1 MFIPVVHYL
10 NVTIKNIL
18 YNDTVLKL
26 DDLGSN
32 IKLTTI
38 PEVGEY
44 SLESCINTI
53 LEANSHIIFNTIQ
66 YNILQMITKFIFMLI
81 QK

>member
-18 YNDTVLKL
+18 YSDTVLKL

-38 PEVGEY
+38 
-44 SLESCINTI
+44 S
-53 LEANSHIIFNTIQ
+53 
-66 YNILQMITKFIFMLI
+66 
-81 QK
+81 